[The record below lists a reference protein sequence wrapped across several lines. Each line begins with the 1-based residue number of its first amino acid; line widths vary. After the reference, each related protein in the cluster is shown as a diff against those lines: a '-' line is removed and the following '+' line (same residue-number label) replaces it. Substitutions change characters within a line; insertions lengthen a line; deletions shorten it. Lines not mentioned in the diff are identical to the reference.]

1 MAHEER
7 VVNLCVLLQDEDHV
21 ASVSL
26 DDKTLQLP
34 SNNDPVNVLN
44 RLNNGIVLPIVDPTP
59 LEIGALSEII
69 WQQGLFLG
77 YITAKNDETL
87 MVVHL
92 ERVNSLSDKTYQYPK
107 YKDCQCVA
115 LEQVLSYLPTG
126 DWDATQILAMKFI
139 LTNTSNVQRALE
151 VFVKNF

>member
-44 RLNNGIVLPIVDPTP
+44 RLNNGIVLPIVNPTP
-59 LEIGALSEII
+59 LEIGALSEIV

-92 ERVNSLSDKTYQYPK
+92 ERVNSLSDKT
-107 YKDCQCVA
+107 
-115 LEQVLSYLPTG
+115 
-126 DWDATQILAMKFI
+126 
-139 LTNTSNVQRALE
+139 
-151 VFVKNF
+151 